1 MHEFY
6 SAYTYLLRERH
17 RKFVIPVLLEDLDN
31 VDCNPS
37 LLAAQEVLQTYVR
50 TYTYIDA
57 RNFRQNIEKLRKRIL
72 FNMPAIPLSEMRG
85 DVDNNNDEQDPLLP
99 EDIFIQ

>member
-37 LLAAQEVLQTYVR
+37 LLAAQEVLQIICTNLYLHR
-50 TYTYIDA
+50 CQKFQAEY
-57 RNFRQNIEKLRKRIL
+57 
-72 FNMPAIPLSEMRG
+72 
-85 DVDNNNDEQDPLLP
+85 
-99 EDIFIQ
+99 